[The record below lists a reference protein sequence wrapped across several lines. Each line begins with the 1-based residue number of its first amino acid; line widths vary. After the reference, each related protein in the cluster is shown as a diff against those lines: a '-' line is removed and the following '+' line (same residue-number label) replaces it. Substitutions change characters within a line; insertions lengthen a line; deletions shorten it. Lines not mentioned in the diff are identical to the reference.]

1 MTDWPLFR
9 APFFTHLIFS
19 SLCLGEK
26 IATEKSLAER
36 IAAIRATSEALRNEL
51 ETGKRNLNDIKRNQS
66 KVELNEDSRW
76 AFLIPRE
83 LPVFG
88 DGEPVKE
95 FPGDFTFKI

>member
-1 MTDWPLFR
+1 M
-9 APFFTHLIFS
+9 
-19 SLCLGEK
+19 
-26 IATEKSLAER
+26 
-36 IAAIRATSEALRNEL
+36 
-51 ETGKRNLNDIKRNQS
+51 NDIKRNQS

-95 FPGDFTFKI
+95 FPGDFTLRYEVSHVGNPINLSFLSSSWAVIHEVSLDLEGNCRSGEHNN